1 MKKNVLIIG
10 STGFIGKNILEYFLN
25 NYNIVLLV
33 RDASKVIPPFD
44 DIKSINIVEADLKDM
59 VIVKEVTQ
67 KYNIHVV
74 IHLASNLIPSSSKDD
89 FNKEMNEIILPTYKL
104 LEYLSKKNIK
114 IIFFSSGGT
123 IYGKVQESKI
133 AESHLLQPI
142 NYYGYSKLMIE
153 NYIQFLNRT
162 KNLSYLIFR
171 PSNVYGKYQ
180 RLEAKQ
186 GFISVS
192 IGKILSNQAIEIWGN
207 GETIRDYVNVKD
219 VAILTRELINMN
231 INNEVINIGSS
242 VGISLNEIVNLL
254 QKKVDKKI
262 KIEYKNSRSVDVDKM
277 VLDITKLN
285 SYINYKFKNIED
297 GISEF
302 LEYIKG
308 NNEK

>member
-1 MKKNVLIIG
+1 
-10 STGFIGKNILEYFLN
+10 
-25 NYNIVLLV
+25 
-33 RDASKVIPPFD
+33 
-44 DIKSINIVEADLKDM
+44 
-59 VIVKEVTQ
+59 
-67 KYNIHVV
+67 
-74 IHLASNLIPSSSKDD
+74 
-89 FNKEMNEIILPTYKL
+89 
-104 LEYLSKKNIK
+104 
-114 IIFFSSGGT
+114 
-123 IYGKVQESKI
+123 
-133 AESHLLQPI
+133 
-142 NYYGYSKLMIE
+142 MIE